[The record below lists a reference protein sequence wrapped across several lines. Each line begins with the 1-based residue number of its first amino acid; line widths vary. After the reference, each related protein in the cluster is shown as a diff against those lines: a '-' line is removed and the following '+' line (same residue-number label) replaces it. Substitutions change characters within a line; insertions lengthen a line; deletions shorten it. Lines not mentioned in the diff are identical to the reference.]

1 MMVNLGLYQCDKV
14 TYIIVKS
21 EKDVLV
27 IDLHSFL
34 PLDVC
39 SLKPAPLWRLLLP
52 RLAKPASCCTQ

>member
-27 IDLHSFL
+27 ISIQNQWYR
-34 PLDVC
+34 
-39 SLKPAPLWRLLLP
+39 AG
-52 RLAKPASCCTQ
+52 